1 MITVRTVYDMID
13 AAAPFETQLD
23 YDNSGLLFGGMDRP
37 VTGIIVGLDLSG
49 ALLDEAEAAGCNL
62 IVTHHPV
69 MFQPVR
75 RLLDSDPEQRL
86 ILRAIRLGMSMIAA
100 HTCFDLCA
108 SGTNDTLAALLG
120 LEDVEASE
128 FIRVGSLP
136 EPLPAEAFRRQLEE
150 RLGDRARLMGNPDRL
165 IRRVGLCTGA
175 GSEFWPEALALGAD
189 AFLSGEIRHHHAL
202 AASASGLT
210 LFECGHHVTEEPGIF
225 ALADALQKQLDALQ
239 WKGCVVKASVGAYPW
254 KA

>member
-1 MITVRTVYDMID
+1 MITVRTVYELIN
-13 AAAPFETQLD
+13 AIAPFETQLD
-23 YDNSGLLFGGMDRP
+23 YDNSGLLIGGMDRP

-49 ALLDEAEAAGCNL
+49 ALIDEAESAGCSL

-75 RLLDSDPEQRL
+75 RLLDDDPEQRL
-86 ILRAIRLGMSMIAA
+86 IQRVIRCGMSMIAA
-100 HTCFDLCA
+100 HTCFDLCQ
-108 SGTNDTLAALLG
+108 SGTNDTLAALIG
-120 LEDVEASE
+120 LQDIEASE
-128 FIRVGSLP
+128 FIRVGTLP
-136 EPLPAEAFRRQLEE
+136 EPMRADVLQAHLEA
-150 RLGDRARLMGNPDRL
+150 RLGDRVRLMGSPDRL

-175 GSEFWPEALALGAD
+175 GSEFWPDALAMGAE
-189 AFLSGEIRHHHAL
+189 AFLSGEIKHHHAL

-210 LFECGHHVTEEPGIF
+210 MFECGHHATEEPGIF

-239 WKGCVVKASVGAYPW
+239 WKGCVIKASAGAYPW